1 MAVVR
6 LEVANPLNKETE
18 KYLCEKFK
26 ITPACI
32 FRTKIPMK
40 LDYIFSIMDKVPVS
54 MKRSLVDVPFAP
66 QPAAQVGEGSVMAQV
81 KKRDILLSYP
91 YESMDPF
98 LKLIKE
104 ASTDPDVMTIKI
116 TIYRLAKKTRLVEY
130 LCAAAENGKE
140 VTALIELRARFD
152 EQNNIEWSERMEE
165 AGCRVLYGFDGYKVH
180 SKICLITYRSKNE
193 IKYITQIGTG
203 NYNEK
208 TAKLY
213 TDYSLMTA
221 NQSIGEDAAVFFKNM
236 SIGNLD
242 GTYKN
247 LIVSPTSLKQ
257 KVLALMDEEIQ
268 RGEQGRIVMKM
279 NSVTDMDFIRKVAEA
294 SRAGVKVD
302 LIVRGICCILP
313 GIAEETENLTV
324 TSIVGR
330 YLEHPRVFVFGT
342 GAEQKVYIG
351 SADMMTRN
359 TEKRVEVA
367 CPILNEEIKKRLVR
381 NLHVMLAD
389 NVKARAMTSDGTYRK
404 KKEEGKAINSQ
415 EIFMKEA
422 LMAKR
427 VEKKPQK
434 QTFLQKM
441 RRLFQKE

>member
-1 MAVVR
+1 
-6 LEVANPLNKETE
+6 
-18 KYLCEKFK
+18 
-26 ITPACI
+26 
-32 FRTKIPMK
+32 
-40 LDYIFSIMDKVPVS
+40 

-257 KVLALMDEEIQ
+257 KILALMDEEIQ
-268 RGEQGRIVMKM
+268 KGEQGRIVMKM

-313 GIAEETENLTV
+313 RIAQETENLTV

-389 NVKARAMTSDGTYRK
+389 NVKARVMTSDGTYRK
-404 KKEEGKAINSQ
+404 KKVEGKAINSQ

>member
-1 MAVVR
+1 
-6 LEVANPLNKETE
+6 
-18 KYLCEKFK
+18 
-26 ITPACI
+26 
-32 FRTKIPMK
+32 
-40 LDYIFSIMDKVPVS
+40 
-54 MKRSLVDVPFAP
+54 
-66 QPAAQVGEGSVMAQV
+66 
-81 KKRDILLSYP
+81 
-91 YESMDPF
+91 
-98 LKLIKE
+98 
-104 ASTDPDVMTIKI
+104 
-116 TIYRLAKKTRLVEY
+116 
-130 LCAAAENGKE
+130 
-140 VTALIELRARFD
+140 
-152 EQNNIEWSERMEE
+152 
-165 AGCRVLYGFDGYKVH
+165 
-180 SKICLITYRSKNE
+180 
-193 IKYITQIGTG
+193 
-203 NYNEK
+203 
-208 TAKLY
+208 
-213 TDYSLMTA
+213 MTA

-257 KVLALMDEEIQ
+257 KILALMDEEIQ
-268 RGEQGRIVMKM
+268 KGEQGRIVMKM

-313 GIAEETENLTV
+313 RIAQETENLTV

-389 NVKARAMTSDGTYRK
+389 NVKARVMTSDGTYRK
-404 KKEEGKAINSQ
+404 KKVEGKAINSQ